1 MLNQAF
7 TDLIMSADDTAD
19 ALAQLAESDGG
30 GKENK
35 SGTSVAQVT
44 NTRGA
49 PATTVAQQRPAPP
62 PRSSGGGGGGEI
74 TGQLRLLN
82 LHTAIIAMRGDPMH
96 VPDGD
101 GGVSIAANSV
111 PSPPYATTAGMA

>member
-1 MLNQAF
+1 MIAKIEEAAK
-7 TDLIMSADDTAD
+7 TIGEAGEPEADSRKD
-19 ALAQLAESDGG
+19 
-30 GKENK
+30 
-35 SGTSVAQVT
+35 VAQVT

-49 PATTVAQQRPAPP
+49 PAVAVAQQRPATP
-62 PRSSGGGGGGEI
+62 PRASGGGGGTEI